1 MSESESSFLVVKE
14 KNALS
19 SSSGNGKNKG
29 NDIEKDDVELD
40 SDILRKYLRTSSDK
54 DESEHDRYSRA
65 KADLTRAHE
74 ERMAKVCDLYLIY
87 VKVGGFSC
95 VIITL

>member
-1 MSESESSFLVVKE
+1 MKE
-14 KNALS
+14 KKALS
-19 SSSGNGKNKG
+19 SSSGSSKNKG
-29 NDIEKDDVELD
+29 NDSKKDDVELD

-74 ERMAKVCDLYLIY
+74 DRMAKVCDIY
-87 VKVGGFSC
+87 Y
-95 VIITL
+95 I